1 MREEIEALGRLVD
14 VASEIEVGLA
24 ELARNS
30 DGEARKEAERL
41 TELADGLADN
51 LTAIYI
57 GLAKTETQQQQQ
69 ESLSKTSGAGE

>member
-1 MREEIEALGRLVD
+1 MREEIEALGKLVD

-30 DGEARKEAERL
+30 DGEARAQAERL
-41 TELADGLADN
+41 TELSDGLADS

-57 GLAKTETQQQQQ
+57 GLAKTEAQQQ
-69 ESLSKTSGAGE
+69 SKASGAD

>member
-24 ELARNS
+24 DLGRHL
-30 DGEARKEAERL
+30 DGEAQAQAERL
-41 TELADGLADN
+41 TELSDGLADS

-57 GLAKTETQQQQQ
+57 GLAKTETQQQQ
-69 ESLSKTSGAGE
+69 SKAGGAAD